1 MLIDTNAYVGHWPF
15 IQLKYNTCETL
26 VKRMDQFGVDISV
39 ISNFNGISYRNTQ
52 SANKEL
58 YDEIKSTERFKDRFF
73 PFGFINPSY
82 ARWRGDLERSVP

>member
-39 ISNFNGISYRNTQ
+39 ISNFNGIFYRNTQ

-58 YDEIKSTERFKDRFF
+58 YDEIKSSKRFRDRFV
-73 PFGFINPSY
+73 PFAVINP
-82 ARWRGDLERSVP
+82 DLRRLA